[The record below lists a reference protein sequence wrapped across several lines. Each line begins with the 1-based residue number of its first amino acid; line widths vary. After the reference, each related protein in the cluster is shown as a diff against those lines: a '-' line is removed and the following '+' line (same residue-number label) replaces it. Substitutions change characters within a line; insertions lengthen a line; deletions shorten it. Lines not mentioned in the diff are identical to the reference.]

1 MKKINLRKAIP
12 IIGAISSGKSFFV
25 DSLLGLD
32 ILDSQSSITTKFV
45 CIIQNHKNLKEPRF
59 YQINLIENRLDND
72 TNMMTYEGTMKGDI
86 IIGHDKIKEKIKE
99 INKIQKEIP
108 NDKIKFEELFYV
120 LEIEIKNIKND
131 KLLDNYDFY
140 DIPGLDEYIIDK
152 NDNNNQNNIEQKIE
166 KSNNN
171 MKYIEGLFKYFKSR
185 IDFGVFVLNAESV
198 YTNSSKEVIANVA
211 NTIKPKKIH
220 NYLIVLNKIDR
231 QSEPNT
237 TIKKLK
243 SIITNNLLDQLN
255 LSDNK
260 FIPLDSRQ
268 LKHQMLLK
276 ESFEDYLLFLFNQY
290 VTKSVI
296 PFKDNRKGSKEED
309 KYNTKNY
316 SFFEFLFDN
325 LTKGKDKEQIE
336 EYIEELESKF
346 DDNYNF
352 DDLKLNEIYEKI
364 KNIEN
369 YKINYGIDLDDDE
382 SIKLFKGFYICF
394 KEKINLPNSEN
405 VNKIF
410 NYFDTIQEKLNKN
423 FNDDGT
429 THSEEFISQDFRTE
443 FEKFTTKFKRFY
455 EENKNFKI
463 IGQLSNSI
471 EQLYN
476 YIENQQIIYIGI
488 FGNSSTGK
496 SVIYNNIFGF
506 DILTVNENE
515 CTKRG
520 IIIEDGE
527 NIAMYKAISEIKK
540 LNGKE
545 FNIFKRSECIARGEY
560 YVKEMLEQLNM
571 EYAVDTDNNDL
582 NYFIITIPIR
592 FFNELNFDKEIR
604 RTVKFIDLPGYNTSK
619 SSNFIYEP
627 IIESISCFLMTFK
640 ASSIGSTDN
649 LKSASIYQNLKYKSK
664 RAVKSL
670 NDSEFLKC
678 CLFTINLWNQE
689 LPTEE
694 KLKDWSN
701 TIKRFILRVLFENDS
716 IDLKLSYLN
725 ALVYHNF
732 LEVDKFYSNHEYLLQ
747 EIFKEY
753 NKKNFKFGK
762 KSFIK
767 FFSDFLKKSI
777 KNSFNINEKETK
789 NIILKEKD
797 SKIYEEMKILF
808 ENSYETTGFLPKNEK
823 DYEKC
828 LSEICSYLSY
838 AQKYKKNIAD
848 YKNSYIE
855 KFFKDLSEKI
865 KFSKEFTNKD
875 FKEHLMNAIDI
886 FNIFFNIDIEKQN
899 IEKINIFKQESEEL
913 YNKIDE
919 CFNTYNFEK
928 LFDDYVEEIINFF
941 NSKIDSS
948 GNLLFQN
955 DNNVEKALEVIIEEY
970 KKKLNNFQIN
980 IKDIYS
986 QFIKSVEGIYN
997 NLVKYLEVDKED
1009 KESVFSAK
1017 YGFKANIGS
1026 FVGKLGLFYSAM
1038 IALTVIE
1045 GIFPPLMLITIPA
1058 AMVTGLFFGKSLS
1071 KTLKKMISNH
1081 AKLVDALEDLRDSQ
1095 KNEITLM
1102 KERFL
1107 RDLKEKRDNIKS
1119 NTSSLINI
1127 KVLEL
1132 SDKSDETKQFYIQL
1146 KKDYEHLLNNIK
1158 KEFNL

>member
-410 NYFDTIQEKLNKN
+410 NYFETILENLNNN
-423 FNDDGT
+423 FIDDIAPPPVQL
-429 THSEEFISQDFRTE
+429 ISQDFRTE
-443 FEKFTTKFKRFY
+443 FENFANKFKRFY
-455 EENKNFKI
+455 EKNSNFEI

-560 YVKEMLEQLNM
+560 YVKEILEQLNM

-701 TIKRFILRVLFENDS
+701 TTKRFILKIFTNDNT
-716 IDLKLSYLN
+716 ININFSYIN
-725 ALVYHNF
+725 ALLYHNF
-732 LEVDKFYSNHEYLLQ
+732 LYEEYYYSHYEYLQ
-747 EIFKEY
+747 REIY
-753 NKKNFKFGK
+753 YQYTNRIFGK

-767 FFSDFLKKSI
+767 FFAEYLKKKI
-777 KNSFNINEKETK
+777 KESFNINDKEIK
-789 NIILKEKD
+789 NIISKEKNNQ
-797 SKIYEEMKILF
+797 ILHDMNTLF
-808 ENSYETTGFLPKNEK
+808 YVSYEITGFLPK
-823 DYEKC
+823 YEKEYEKY
-828 LSEICSYLSY
+828 LKEIASYLSY
-838 AQKYKKNIAD
+838 AQKNIKKIAD

-855 KFFKDLSEKI
+855 KFYEDLSEKI
-865 KFSKEFTNKD
+865 KFSKKLIEND
-875 FKEHLMNAIDI
+875 FKEHLMNVIDI
-886 FNIFFNIDIEKQN
+886 FNIFFNIDIENQNLEKKIKFIQESNQLYMKLIDCFKLFNFEKYFDNLIISIDQFFNKKLIDIDEILQDENQDIKDIADKIVDEYKILMNKSQENLKDYYSQFISSVEKIYEALAKYIGFENKNMDYRISANMDVDAHIGSLVGKVGLYAGTFLGLGAVSAFFPPLFLVTIPASLVISWFLGGNIIESFKKVVSKKARFIDALKNIQKSQIEEYKLIKKRFIRDLEEKKQN
-899 IEKINIFKQESEEL
+899 IEE
-913 YNKIDE
+913 
-919 CFNTYNFEK
+919 NTK
-928 LFDDYVEEIINFF
+928 
-941 NSKIDSS
+941 
-948 GNLLFQN
+948 
-955 DNNVEKALEVIIEEY
+955 
-970 KKKLNNFQIN
+970 
-980 IKDIYS
+980 
-986 QFIKSVEGIYN
+986 
-997 NLVKYLEVDKED
+997 
-1009 KESVFSAK
+1009 
-1017 YGFKANIGS
+1017 
-1026 FVGKLGLFYSAM
+1026 
-1038 IALTVIE
+1038 
-1045 GIFPPLMLITIPA
+1045 
-1058 AMVTGLFFGKSLS
+1058 
-1071 KTLKKMISNH
+1071 
-1081 AKLVDALEDLRDSQ
+1081 
-1095 KNEITLM
+1095 
-1102 KERFL
+1102 
-1107 RDLKEKRDNIKS
+1107 
-1119 NTSSLINI
+1119 SLINI
-1127 KVLEL
+1127 KTLEL
-1132 SDKSDETKQFYIQL
+1132 SSKSKETKEFYSQL
-1146 KKDYEHLLNNIK
+1146 KNDYESLLKNMKNQFNI
-1158 KEFNL
+1158 N